1 MAGEKNLA
9 AAGAGAPA
17 TGALTLERVNVAPA
31 QTWNRLRTNDV
42 TLTVPVRDRKGDV
55 YFALPRLFE
64 GVACGMGADVTAWA
78 ESQAAGARYVEVPR
92 GERRAEPIVVAVSA
106 AAGEVADT
114 GVMVRAGA
122 EATIV
127 VAAGTTADGDAAQ
140 AGTAPGAAPTSGSL
154 LRVIAERGARVRVVE
169 VIGVGAGEQ
178 HLESVGIRAEADARV
193 EVSQYAL
200 GGGTVALGLSC
211 DLAGDRARIDL
222 AQRYHAAGSERLDVN
237 EVVRHHGR
245 GTRSELAYSG
255 VLEDAAAKSLR
266 TTIDLVH
273 GARGAQG
280 NEAETVLVLGDDVT
294 NKTLPVILC
303 DEDDVAGNHGATIG
317 SVSPEQLAFLASRG
331 LSREDA
337 EALFVRAL
345 FEDAIMAAPCDEARA
360 VAVARAEA
368 VLGAEVAHDFSG
380 SLDEGGDAAC

>member
-1 MAGEKNLA
+1 MAGEENLA
-9 AAGAGAPA
+9 AAGAPA
-17 TGALTLERVNVAPA
+17 TGALTLGRVNAAPA

-92 GERRAEPIVVAVSA
+92 GERRAEPIVVSVSA

-127 VAAGTTADGDAAQ
+127 VAAGTTAGDSAPSEGAPDAAR
-140 AGTAPGAAPTSGSL
+140 TSGSL
-154 LRVIAERGARVRVVE
+154 LRVIAERGARVRLVE

-200 GGGTVALGLSC
+200 GGGTVTLGLSC
-211 DLAGDRARIDL
+211 DLTGDRARIDL
-222 AQRYHAAGSERLDVN
+222 TQRYHAAGSEHLDVN

-280 NEAETVLVLGDDVT
+280 NEAEAVLVLGDDVT

-368 VLGAEVAHDFSG
+368 VLGPEVAHDFSD
-380 SLDEGGDAAC
+380 SLGEGGEDAC

>member
-9 AAGAGAPA
+9 AAGAPA
-17 TGALTLERVNVAPA
+17 TGALTLGRVNAAPA

-92 GERRAEPIVVAVSA
+92 GERRAEPIVVSVSA

-127 VAAGTTADGDAAQ
+127 VAAGTTAGDS
-140 AGTAPGAAPTSGSL
+140 APSEGAPDAAPTSGSL
-154 LRVIAERGARVRVVE
+154 LRVIAERGARVRIVE

-200 GGGTVALGLSC
+200 GGGTVTLGLSC
-211 DLAGDRARIDL
+211 DLTGDRARIDL
-222 AQRYHAAGSERLDVN
+222 TQRYHAAGSEHLDVN

-280 NEAETVLVLGDDVT
+280 NEAEAVLVLGDDVT

-368 VLGAEVAHDFSG
+368 VLGPEVAHDFSD
-380 SLDEGGDAAC
+380 SLGEGGEDAC

>member
-9 AAGAGAPA
+9 AAGAPA

-78 ESQAAGARYVEVPR
+78 ETQAAGARYVEVPR
-92 GERRAEPIVVAVSA
+92 GERRAEPIVVSVNAT
-106 AAGEVADT
+106 AGEVADT

-127 VAAGTTADGDAAQ
+127 VAAGTTAGGGDAA
-140 AGTAPGAAPTSGSL
+140 PSEGAHGAVPTSGSL

-169 VIGVGAGEQ
+169 VVGVGAGEQ

-222 AQRYHAAGSERLDVN
+222 TQRYHAAGSERLDVN

-368 VLGAEVAHDFSG
+368 VLGPEVAHDFSD
-380 SLDEGGDAAC
+380 SLGEGGEAAC

>member
-9 AAGAGAPA
+9 AAGAPA

-78 ESQAAGARYVEVPR
+78 ETQAAGARYVEVPR
-92 GERRAEPIVVAVSA
+92 GERRTEPIVISVSA

-127 VAAGTTADGDAAQ
+127 VAAGTTAGGCDAA
-140 AGTAPGAAPTSGSL
+140 PSEGARGAVPTSGSL

-169 VIGVGAGEQ
+169 VVGVGAGEQ
-178 HLESVGIRAEADARV
+178 HLESVGIRAEADAHV

-222 AQRYHAAGSERLDVN
+222 TQRYHAAGSERLDVN

-245 GTRSELAYSG
+245 GTRSELSYSG

-273 GARGAQG
+273 GARDAQG

-303 DEDDVAGNHGATIG
+303 DEDDVTGNHGATIG

-368 VLGAEVAHDFSG
+368 VLGPEVAHDFSD
-380 SLDEGGDAAC
+380 SLGEGGEDAC

>member
-9 AAGAGAPA
+9 AAGAPA
-17 TGALTLERVNVAPA
+17 TGALTLGRVNAAPA

-92 GERRAEPIVVAVSA
+92 GERRAEPIVVSVSA

-127 VAAGTTADGDAAQ
+127 VAAGTTAGDS
-140 AGTAPGAAPTSGSL
+140 APSEGAPDAAPTSGSL
-154 LRVIAERGARVRVVE
+154 LRVIAERGARVRIVE

-200 GGGTVALGLSC
+200 GGGTVTLGLSC
-211 DLAGDRARIDL
+211 DLTGDRARIDL
-222 AQRYHAAGSERLDVN
+222 TQRYHAAGSERLDVN

-368 VLGAEVAHDFSG
+368 VLGPEVAHDFSD
-380 SLDEGGDAAC
+380 SLGEGGEDAC